1 MKDEIKTRSHLFCEK
16 FARAVICVGNIN
28 RSFITDESL
37 QNKKQT
43 LLGDEKNLR

>member
-1 MKDEIKTRSHLFCEK
+1 MKIVQGRPSALETS
-16 FARAVICVGNIN
+16 
-28 RSFITDESL
+28 TDESL